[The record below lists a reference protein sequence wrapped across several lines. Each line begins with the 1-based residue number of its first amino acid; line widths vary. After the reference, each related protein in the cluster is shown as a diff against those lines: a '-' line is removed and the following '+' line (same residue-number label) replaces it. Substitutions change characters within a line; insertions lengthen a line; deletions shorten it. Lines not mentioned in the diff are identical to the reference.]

1 MVRPPT
7 SLQSRPPQLFDDN
20 TTTVILCAT
29 FAFVLVLVLAFLL
42 VLCMMAQT
50 TFEKT
55 VKEAVLVLRPSKA
68 GSPEEVEVL
77 VEKAT
82 ATAHAV
88 AFGVV
93 DGGAAALEKH
103 STWNHVK
110 ALFGRK
116 SSLFP
121 SLSS

>member
-7 SLQSRPPQLFDDN
+7 SLQSRQLFDDN

-50 TFEKT
+50 TFERT

-77 VEKAT
+77 EKAT

-88 AFGVV
+88 AFGAV
-93 DGGAAALEKH
+93 DGGAAALEKR

-116 SSLFP
+116 IRFFP
-121 SLSS
+121 SLSF